1 MLEYWN
7 ENWPTMVEDAQQHA
21 IMVLSALGIAFVV
34 AIILILLLM
43 RKRNW
48 LNGLVYVFSLLYSVP
63 SFAFFALLL
72 PISGLGMR
80 TAVIVLAVYS
90 EYVLLRSFIT
100 AIRGVDPQLV
110 EVARGMGMTTWQTF
124 VRVQLPLALPG
135 IFSGLQVALASTMAI
150 ATIAST
156 INAGGLGDLLFE
168 GLQSQQ
174 VVPILWGTILTMA
187 LTLACAGIL
196 WLIKWALTHR
206 WQKATVKAG

>member
-7 ENWPTMVEDAQQHA
+7 ENWLTMVEDTQQHA
-21 IMVLSALGIAFVV
+21 AMVLSALGIAFVV
-34 AIILILLLM
+34 AIVLILLLM

-48 LNGLVYVFSLLYSVP
+48 LNGLVYVFSLLYSIP

-72 PISGLGMR
+72 PISGLGVR
-80 TAVIVLAVYS
+80 TAVIVLVVYS

-124 VRVQLPLALPG
+124 VKVQLPLALPG

-174 VVPILWGTILTMA
+174 AVPILWGTLLTMA
-187 LTLACAGIL
+187 LTLICAGIL
-196 WLIKWALTHR
+196 WLVKWGLTHR
-206 WQKATVKAG
+206 WQKAAVKAR